1 MARTLARVSGTIV
14 VGLDGSDTSH
24 VALGWAV
31 EEAKLRG
38 ARLVAVHA
46 WSFIPP
52 APMGDPGLL
61 AMPAGDLA
69 GQLGAESDV
78 ANAILESALE
88 ALGDKPGVEV
98 EPRTVEGEAGEV
110 IVEESKGADLVVVG
124 SHGRSGLT
132 AALLGSVS
140 RHVVDHAV
148 CPVVV
153 VKAPAS

>member
-1 MARTLARVSGTIV
+1 VSGSIV

-24 VALGWAV
+24 LALGWAV

-38 ARLVAVHA
+38 ARLIAVHA

-88 ALGDKPGVEV
+88 SLGDKPSVEV